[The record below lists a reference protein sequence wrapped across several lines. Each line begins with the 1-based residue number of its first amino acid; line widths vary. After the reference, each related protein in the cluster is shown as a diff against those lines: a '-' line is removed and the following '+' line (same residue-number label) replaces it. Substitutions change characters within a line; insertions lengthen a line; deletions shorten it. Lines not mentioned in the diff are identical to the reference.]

1 MKYLKIIIDH
11 LKRTCVYFTVS
22 QLLVT
27 AVYQISA
34 QYDTKEGK
42 FILFETEMIL
52 LLFSVVMA
60 LIQDVFKIK
69 KLSFGV
75 KLTIHFILTMT
86 ALFVL
91 MLIIRGNQI
100 RSIVVLLALAAVI
113 YAIGAAVVIIIR
125 IARKKREDQDKAY
138 TPMFK
143 EKKK

>member
-60 LIQDVFKIK
+60 LIQNVFKIK

-113 YAIGAAVVIIIR
+113 YAIGAAVVVIIR